1 MGNKVLV
8 PLDGS
13 ELAEAALAYAERL
26 NKALGWTVVL
36 LQVAQ
41 PPSAHHG
48 HGGNPLL
55 EGSLQEQRQEMAG
68 GPLAYEEIRR
78 REAAAMESLA
88 GAEDRLRAAGVTA
101 VREVGIGKPDEVIV
115 ERAAEDD
122 VAVIVLASHGRGRV
136 WRGCSAAASQT
147 PWCAT
152 RRARRWWFGRSA
164 TPTSGSTWSTPRSS
178 RRATWTPCAA
188 PWSRR
193 R

>member
-1 MGNKVLV
+1 VGNKVLV

-55 EGSLQEQRQEMAG
+55 EGSLQELQQEEAG
-68 GPLAYEEIRR
+68 GPRAYEEIRR
-78 REAAAMESLA
+78 REAVAMESLA
-88 GAEDRLRAAGVTA
+88 GAEDRLRAAGVVA
-101 VREVGIGKPDEVIV
+101 VREVGIGNPAEVIV

-122 VAVIVLASHGRGRV
+122 VAMIVLASHGRTGLARLFRGSVADAVVSHTARPTLVVRPFRDADQRV
-136 WRGCSAAASQT
+136 DLEHAEKLPQSDVDAV
-147 PWCAT
+147 
-152 RRARRWWFGRSA
+152 RRAMESPA
-164 TPTSGSTWSTPRSS
+164 S
-178 RRATWTPCAA
+178 
-188 PWSRR
+188 
-193 R
+193 

>member
-55 EGSLQEQRQEMAG
+55 EGSLQELQQEEAG
-68 GPLAYEEIRR
+68 GPRAYEEIRR
-78 REAAAMESLA
+78 RVQEALTKLDEIDREVLQLRAFEGLENEEVAQVLGLEPGTASKRYGRALLRLRKALA
-88 GAEDRLRAAGVTA
+88 G
-101 VREVGIGKPDEVIV
+101 
-115 ERAAEDD
+115 
-122 VAVIVLASHGRGRV
+122 
-136 WRGCSAAASQT
+136 
-147 PWCAT
+147 
-152 RRARRWWFGRSA
+152 
-164 TPTSGSTWSTPRSS
+164 
-178 RRATWTPCAA
+178 
-188 PWSRR
+188 
-193 R
+193 